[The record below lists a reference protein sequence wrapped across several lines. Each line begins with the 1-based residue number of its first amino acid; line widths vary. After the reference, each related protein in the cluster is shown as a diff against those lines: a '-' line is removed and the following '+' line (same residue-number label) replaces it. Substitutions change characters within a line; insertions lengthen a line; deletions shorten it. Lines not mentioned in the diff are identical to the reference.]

1 MLRYTKTSLR
11 GKILKTSVLALLVL
25 AVLLGTISVL
35 VVDRLSEED
44 SKKIMMQLCEK
55 EALKFDN
62 KMNLVRHSVEI
73 IYEYA
78 EELRELQSDI
88 DVYSYEYERHI
99 KEFAVAVANKTDGAR
114 TVYFRYNP
122 EITKSGTDGFLW
134 SKRSDSPKFQEEI
147 PTDILNYSPDD
158 VGHVGWFYIP
168 KKEGKPLWMNP
179 YYNKNLKVF
188 MISYIIP
195 VYLENGEFVGV
206 IGMDIDFK
214 TIINEVSSEQIYESG
229 YVEVVDLKERLI
241 YYSDEDGK
249 VLSESIRDELY
260 NHIIAADRDN
270 ELLEVRNRDG
280 SKSVICDMKLSNGM
294 LIYVNVPKCE
304 INCNRDFLILIS
316 MLITVLI
323 FVVSSV
329 VILKRTKSI
338 VYPLERLTEITKQYA
353 EGDWSVQYIS
363 DTGDEVQKLSESISE
378 MAENTQDY
386 IEILNNMAHTD
397 AVTGLGNKTSYL
409 EMVTRIKR
417 NKHKKYNEYAVVVM
431 DLNLLKKTNDTY
443 GHEAGDM
450 LIKEAAEYISSSFKG
465 SPVFRTGGDEFAAIL
480 YGAVYKKREELLDSF
495 ENNMN
500 YSLPDFEKV
509 ILSVSFGMA
518 EYPAEGSDYESVFE
532 IADERMYQKKTEMK
546 LGRQV

>member
-44 SKKIMMQLCEK
+44 SKKIMLQLCER

-88 DVYSYEYERHI
+88 DVYFYEYERHI
-99 KEFAVAVANKTDGAR
+99 KEFAVAAANKTDGAR

-122 EITKSGTDGFLW
+122 EITKSGTGGFLW

-480 YGAVYKKREELLDSF
+480 YGAVYKKRGELLDSF

-500 YSLPDFEKV
+500 YSLPDFEEV

-518 EYPAEGSDYESVFE
+518 EYPADGSDYESVFE

>member
-44 SKKIMMQLCEK
+44 SKKIMLQLCEK

-99 KEFAVAVANKTDGAR
+99 KEFAVAVANKTYGAR
-114 TVYFRYNP
+114 AVYFRYNP
-122 EITKSGTDGFLW
+122 EIVKSGTDGFLW

-260 NHIIAADRDN
+260 NHIIAVDRDN

-294 LIYVNVPKCE
+294 LIYVNVSKYE

-397 AVTGLGNKTSYL
+397 AVTGLGNKTSYF

-417 NKHKKYNEYAVVVM
+417 NKHKKYNEYAVVAM

-443 GHEAGDM
+443 GHEVGDM

-480 YGAVYKKREELLDSF
+480 YGAAYKKREELLDSF

>member
-44 SKKIMMQLCEK
+44 SKKIMLQLCER

-122 EITKSGTDGFLW
+122 EITKSGTGGFLW

-270 ELLEVRNRDG
+270 ELLEVRNKDG

-480 YGAVYKKREELLDSF
+480 YGAVYKKRGELLDSF

>member
-44 SKKIMMQLCEK
+44 SKKIMLQLCER

-99 KEFAVAVANKTDGAR
+99 KEFAVAAANKTDGAR

-122 EITKSGTDGFLW
+122 EITKSGTGGFLW

-465 SPVFRTGGDEFAAIL
+465 SPVFRTGGDEFVAIL
-480 YGAVYKKREELLDSF
+480 YGAAYKNRTELLKKF

-500 YSLPDFEKV
+500 YSLPDFEEV

>member
-44 SKKIMMQLCEK
+44 SKKIMLQLCER

-88 DVYSYEYERHI
+88 DVYFYEYERHI

-122 EITKSGTDGFLW
+122 EITKSGTGGFLW

-480 YGAVYKKREELLDSF
+480 YGAVYKKRGELLDSF

>member
-44 SKKIMMQLCEK
+44 SKKIMLQLCER

-99 KEFAVAVANKTDGAR
+99 KEFAVAAANKTDGAR

-122 EITKSGTDGFLW
+122 EITKSGTGGFLW

-168 KKEGKPLWMNP
+168 KKQGKPLWMNP

-397 AVTGLGNKTSYL
+397 AVTGLGNKTSYF

-417 NKHKKYNEYAVVVM
+417 NKHKKYNEYAVVAM

-443 GHEAGDM
+443 GHEVGDM
-450 LIKEAAEYISSSFKG
+450 LIKEAAEYISSSFNG

>member
-44 SKKIMMQLCEK
+44 SKKIMLQLCER

-114 TVYFRYNP
+114 AVYFRYNP
-122 EITKSGTDGFLW
+122 EITKSGTGGFLW

-480 YGAVYKKREELLDSF
+480 YGAVYKKRGELLDSF

>member
-44 SKKIMMQLCEK
+44 SKKIMLQLCER

-88 DVYSYEYERHI
+88 DVYFYEYERHI
-99 KEFAVAVANKTDGAR
+99 KEFAVAAANKTDGAR

-122 EITKSGTDGFLW
+122 EITKSGTGGFLW

-480 YGAVYKKREELLDSF
+480 YGAVYKKRGELLDSF

>member
-44 SKKIMMQLCEK
+44 SKKIMLQLCER

-99 KEFAVAVANKTDGAR
+99 KEFAVAAANKTDGAR

-122 EITKSGTDGFLW
+122 EITKSGTGGFLW

>member
-44 SKKIMMQLCEK
+44 SKKIMLQLCER

-99 KEFAVAVANKTDGAR
+99 KEFAVAAANKTDGAR

-122 EITKSGTDGFLW
+122 EITKSGTGGFLW

-480 YGAVYKKREELLDSF
+480 YGAVYKKRGELLDSF

>member
-44 SKKIMMQLCEK
+44 SKKIMLQLCER

-122 EITKSGTDGFLW
+122 EITKSGTGGFLW

-480 YGAVYKKREELLDSF
+480 YGAVYKKRGELLDSF

-500 YSLPDFEKV
+500 YSLPDFEEV

-518 EYPAEGSDYESVFE
+518 EYPADGSDYESVFE

>member
-44 SKKIMMQLCEK
+44 SKKIMLQLCER

-122 EITKSGTDGFLW
+122 EITKSGTGGFLW

-168 KKEGKPLWMNP
+168 KKQGKPLWMNP

-397 AVTGLGNKTSYL
+397 AVTGLGNKTSYF

-417 NKHKKYNEYAVVVM
+417 NKHKKYNEYAVVAM

-443 GHEAGDM
+443 GHEVGDM
-450 LIKEAAEYISSSFKG
+450 LIKEAAEYISSSFNG

-480 YGAVYKKREELLDSF
+480 YGAVYKKRGELLDSF

>member
-44 SKKIMMQLCEK
+44 SKKIMLQLCEK

-122 EITKSGTDGFLW
+122 EITKSGTGGFLW

>member
-44 SKKIMMQLCEK
+44 SKKIMLQLCER

-99 KEFAVAVANKTDGAR
+99 KEFAVAAANKTDGAR

-122 EITKSGTDGFLW
+122 EITKSGTGGFLW

-409 EMVTRIKR
+409 EIVTRIKR

-480 YGAVYKKREELLDSF
+480 YGAVYKKRGELLDSF

>member
-1 MLRYTKTSLR
+1 ML
-11 GKILKTSVLALLVL
+11 
-25 AVLLGTISVL
+25 
-35 VVDRLSEED
+35 
-44 SKKIMMQLCEK
+44 QLCER

-99 KEFAVAVANKTDGAR
+99 KEFAVAAANKTDGAR

-122 EITKSGTDGFLW
+122 EITKSGTGGFLW

-480 YGAVYKKREELLDSF
+480 YGAVYKKRGELLDSF